1 MENPADFTAVRRT
14 AAVVLCVL
22 TAVGCVAMG
31 WPEHARAD
39 VLVPNP
45 GPRSTAIGVYRPDST
60 EFVGRSSR
68 PGFKDDAYGGFR
80 FAYGNR
86 GDVPV
91 VGDWDGN
98 GSQTQG
104 VFRDGTWFLSN
115 TLGNPHGDHT
125 VSYGQAGDRPL
136 VGDWDG
142 DGIQTIG
149 VHRRNLFLL
158 SNSNHSPATTYA
170 FTHGDDGDVAVVGDW
185 DGDGVDTVGVYR
197 SGSWHL
203 LNSNRSG
210 FADLAGTHRSDSW
223 HLRNSDSSGS
233 ADLAVTYGA
242 ATTVPVVG
250 DWDSDGRVGI
260 GVFHE
265 GGWHLSNSITSP
277 ATDIYVPY
285 GKATDRPLVGNW
297 GSTSQMFGDAPAALS
312 NFFPIAVDFQ
322 PPSLFGTWKDRGVNT
337 VIRVPNGADT
347 ESWTSA
353 ANALGLKMI
362 RGPRPDPALDAVE
375 PNLLA
380 FAQDEPDLN
389 GCDPDCVTEEYLR
402 LKATAPSKPYLVNL
416 AGGSALFQSP
426 PDDPYSCNGPGD
438 SQGDTDC
445 ISRYIGA
452 MDWVSHDIYPANA
465 GLPLETI
472 GSTLD
477 RLRRWSH
484 RRPQFAYIEA
494 SDYDGDGRGPTAD
507 ELRGEIWHAI
517 IHGARGISYFVVDA
531 SRPTER
537 PDAVAPDVVAEMQA
551 QNAKITQ
558 LTSVLQATINPSSI
572 GVKAKS
578 PIEYTWRRVGSTTYL
593 IALNHSAAPVADATI
608 KVLGANVPPTVTV
621 WNEGRTL
628 AASGN
633 GFTDSFGPYG
643 VHVYE
648 F

>member
-1 MENPADFTAVRRT
+1 MQRT
-14 AAVVLCVL
+14 AAVVLSVL
-22 TAVGCVAMG
+22 TAAGCVATG
-31 WPEHARAD
+31 WPERARGD

-45 GPRSTAIGVYRPDST
+45 GPRSTAIGVYRPGTT
-60 EFVGRSSR
+60 EFFGRSSR
-68 PGFKDDAYGGFR
+68 PGFKDDPYDGFR
-80 FAYGNR
+80 FAYGDR

-104 VFRDGTWFLSN
+104 VFRKGAWFLTN
-115 TLGNPHGDHT
+115 TLGNPHGDYA

-158 SNSNHSPATTYA
+158 SNSNSSPATTYA

-185 DGDGVDTVGVYR
+185 DGDGVDTVGTYR
-197 SGSWHL
+197 SGSWNL
-203 LNSNRSG
+203 RNSNSSG
-210 FADLAGTHRSDSW
+210 FADSAVSWDLRS
-223 HLRNSDSSGS
+223 SDSSEV

-242 ATTVPVVG
+242 PTSVPIVG

-260 GVFHE
+260 GVFHQ

-277 ATDIYVPY
+277 ATDIYVPSY

-297 GSTSQMFGDAPAALS
+297 GSTSQMFGGAPASLS
-312 NFFPIAVDFQ
+312 DFFPIAVDFQ
-322 PPSLFGTWKDRGVNT
+322 PPSLFGTWMNRGVNT
-337 VIRVPNGADT
+337 VIRVPNGTDT

-353 ANALGLKMI
+353 ANAFGLKMI
-362 RGPRPDPALDAVE
+362 RGPRSDPALDDLE

-380 FAQDEPDLN
+380 FARDEPDLN
-389 GCDPDCVTEEYLR
+389 GCDPACIHQEYLW

-426 PDDPYSCNGPGD
+426 PDDHHSCNGPGD
-438 SQGDTDC
+438 SQGDADC
-445 ISRYIGA
+445 ITSYIGA

-465 GLPLETI
+465 SLPLETI

-477 RLRRWSH
+477 RLRRWSQ

-494 SDYDGDGRGPTAD
+494 SDYDGDGRGPTPD
-507 ELRGEIWHAI
+507 QFRGEIWHAI
-517 IHGARGISYFVVDA
+517 VHGARGISYFVVDA
-531 SRPTER
+531 NHPTER
-537 PDAVAPDVVAEMQA
+537 PDAVGPEIVAEMQT

-558 LTSVLQATINPSSI
+558 LTSVLQATINPPSI
-572 GVKAKS
+572 GVKAKP
-578 PIEYTWRRVGSTTYL
+578 PIEYTWRRVGSTTYV
-593 IALNHSAAPVADATI
+593 IALNQSAATVAGATI
-608 KVLGANVPPTVTV
+608 KVLGANVPPTITV

-633 GFTDSFGPYG
+633 GFTDSFGPYE